1 MLIEALHPQ
10 IQLISILAIHLPMY
24 VYMHQGFPMI
34 PQCPGMQHLVKG
46 RFLHPL
52 FNEIV
57 WVKVLVIELV
67 VTRPHTVAAW
77 PLRIFRRRHLVGK
90 PHGQYSSEL
99 LSEVRPP
106 LFPILLATAFD
117 LPGMWCSEQ

>member
-10 IQLISILAIHLPMY
+10 IQLISILAIHLSMY

-34 PQCPGMQHLVKG
+34 LQSPGMQHPVKG
-46 RFLHPL
+46 RFHHPL
-52 FNEIV
+52 FKEVV
-57 WVKVLVIELV
+57 WVKVLVIKLV
-67 VTRPHTVAAW
+67 VTRPHTVTAW
-77 PLRIFRRRHLVGK
+77 PLRIFRRRHCVGK

-106 LFPILLATAFD
+106 PFPILLATAFD
-117 LPGMWCSEQ
+117 LPGMGRSEQ